1 MDPLL
6 IAAIAAVPSALIAAT
21 IQELRL
27 RTSLSRNRENTAAE
41 AAQAQQTAH
50 ESELKYTQTIAR
62 LEGEIKQHADV
73 QTIMDAAK
81 LQMGES
87 FQAAA
92 ATALKTSSENFLTI
106 AQQNL
111 GKTLE
116 TAKGEFQ
123 LRHEQFELMIK
134 PLAENYNKLDPR
146 LEQLSKYSTEVATAA
161 DRLANALQDN
171 RQIGTW
177 GEIQLRRI
185 IEMAGMADY
194 CDFTEQST
202 TAQGADRPDLTVRLP
217 ESRTV
222 VIDAKASTKAY
233 LEAREAPNEKAS
245 SEALARHA
253 MAMKSQVDDLASKK
267 YGEKVEGSL
276 DFVILFVPGDQ
287 FLSAALSANP
297 ALVEY
302 ALTKRVA
309 IATPASLVSL
319 LWAIA
324 NGWQR
329 YRIAEEAQTVLE
341 IGAEMHKRLQTFMSH
356 YDAVGKRLASAADA
370 FNSSVQSFDSRVM
383 PQARRFT
390 ALMTNDEDATKLPP
404 PIEKTLNSSRYAEPV
419 TDPE

>member
-27 RTSLSRNRENTAAE
+27 RTSLSRNREKTAAE
-41 AAQAQQTAH
+41 AAQAQQSAH
-50 ESELKYTQTIAR
+50 ESELKYTQTIAG

-73 QTIMDAAK
+73 QTILDAAK

-123 LRHEQFELMIK
+123 LRHEQFELMVK

-253 MAMKSQVDDLASKK
+253 QAMKSQVDDLASKK

-341 IGAEMHKRLQTFMSH
+341 IGAEMHKRLQTFMGH

-370 FNSSVQSFDSRVM
+370 YNSSVQSFDSRVM

-404 PIEKTLNSSRYAEPV
+404 PIEKTLNASRYAGPTTEP
-419 TDPE
+419 E

>member
-6 IAAIAAVPSALIAAT
+6 IAAIAAVPTAAVAAI

-27 RTSLSRNRENTAAE
+27 RTSLSRNRERSAAE
-41 AAQAQQTAH
+41 AARTQQATH
-50 ESELKYTQTIAR
+50 ESELKYTRTIAG
-62 LEGEIKQHADV
+62 LEGQIKQHQDV
-73 QTIMDAAK
+73 QTILDATK
-81 LQMGES
+81 LQMAES

-92 ATALKTSSENFLTI
+92 ATALRTSSENFLTI
-106 AQQNL
+106 AQENL

-116 TAKGEFQ
+116 AAKGEFQ
-123 LRHEQFELMIK
+123 LRHQQFEQMVK

-146 LEQLSKYSTEVATAA
+146 LDQLTKFSTEVATAA
-161 DRLANALQDN
+161 DRLTNALQDN

-194 CDFTEQST
+194 CDFTEQTT

-217 ESRTV
+217 ESRTI

-233 LEAREAPNEKAS
+233 LEAREAPDEKAS
-245 SEALARHA
+245 SEALAKHA
-253 MAMKSQVDDLASKK
+253 QAMKSQVDDLASKK

-370 FNSSVQSFDSRVM
+370 YNSSVQSFDSRVM

-390 ALMTNDEDATKLPP
+390 ALMINDEDATKMPT
-404 PIEKTLNSSRYAEPV
+404 PIEKTLNASRYAGPTTEP
-419 TDPE
+419 E